1 MKRINIR
8 KSAIVTGFIMLL
20 IIGSVI
26 GLICQLI
33 IENNKKT
40 VTMEAEVKSSD
51 ISRIVESYVEDL
63 NIWGTLLDEYGKE
76 IIDNFDALAEGF
88 YGQSSVISCVQMAP
102 RGVVTY
108 MHPYEGN
115 EGAYGHDLFADPE
128 RVEEA
133 TIARKTGNI
142 IISGPLTLKQGGRGL
157 ISRIPIY
164 SDVSDEPDHFWGFV
178 MFLLDIDELNKQ
190 LPLEQYDI
198 EYYDYRLWRPD
209 GDKKPV
215 VAQSTTAEL
224 NDAIVVDVSL
234 PTNVVWKLAVQPK
247 NGWLNKGY
255 LLLLCLMGLFV
266 FVIGLAFVEKAN
278 QKKEKIEK
286 ERMYRQELANALEEA
301 KKANQ
306 AKRDFLAKMSHDIRT
321 PINGVVGMTHIAL
334 KNIKD
339 TERVEDCLNKIDTS
353 SQHLLYLINDVLD
366 ISRIEMGKEV
376 KNYEPFDMM
385 SVLEKCKAI
394 IQSQLTGKQ
403 IDFIADFKGVKHHR
417 LIGDAIHLERICINI
432 LGNSVKFTKEGGK
445 VIFSVTEVLYNDK
458 TVKFRFVF
466 EDTGIGISEE
476 FLPHL
481 FNEFSQDIDRGRTDY
496 KGTGL
501 GMAITK
507 SYVDMLDGEID
518 VKSKLNV
525 GTKFVVEIPVDINY
539 EKSEESVGIQDEGLL
554 SGRRILL
561 VEDNKLNAEIAGE
574 ILKSAGAQVTFAENG
589 KNAVDVFKK
598 SEVMY
603 FDLILMDIMMPE
615 MNGHEATK
623 AIRKFERKDAKTIPI
638 VAMTANAFEEDKQ
651 AALESGM
658 NAHVAKPID
667 INVLMQV
674 IIDMLSHKSNSTV

>member
-1 MKRINIR
+1 
-8 KSAIVTGFIMLL
+8 
-20 IIGSVI
+20 
-26 GLICQLI
+26 
-33 IENNKKT
+33 
-40 VTMEAEVKSSD
+40 MEAEVKSSD
-51 ISRIVESYVEDL
+51 ISGIVESYVEDL

-76 IIDNFDALAEGF
+76 IIDNFDNLAEGF
-88 YGQSSVISCVQMAP
+88 YGDSSVISCVQMAP
-102 RGVVTY
+102 GGVVTY

-128 RVEEA
+128 RAEEA
-133 TIARKTGNI
+133 MIARKTGNI

-164 SDVSDEPDHFWGFV
+164 SDVSEEPDHFWGFV

-209 GDKKPV
+209 GDEKLV
-215 VAQSTTAEL
+215 VAESTTAEL
-224 NDAIVVDVSL
+224 DNAVVVDVYL

-255 LLLLCLMGLFV
+255 LALLCLMGLFV
-266 FVIGLAFVEKAN
+266 FIMSLIFAQKAN

-286 ERMYRQELANALEEA
+286 ERIYRQELANALEEA

-353 SQHLLYLINDVLD
+353 SQHLLFLINDVLD

-385 SVLEKCKAI
+385 SVLEKCKDI
-394 IQSQLTGKQ
+394 IQGQLTGKE
-403 IDFIADFKGVKHHR
+403 IDFITDFTGVKHHR
-417 LIGDAIHLERICINI
+417 LIGDAIHLERIFINI
-432 LGNSVKFTKEGGK
+432 LGNSVKFTKEGK
-445 VIFSVTEVLYNDK
+445 VKFSATESLCDDKLVT
-458 TVKFRFVF
+458 FRFVF

-476 FLPHL
+476 FLPRL
-481 FNEFSQDIDRGRTDY
+481 FNEFSQDIDCGRTDY
-496 KGTGL
+496 QGTGL

-507 SYVDMLDGEID
+507 SYADMLDGKID
-518 VKSKLNV
+518 VESKLNV

-539 EKSEESVGIQDEGLL
+539 EENAESTGVQDEALL

-561 VEDNKLNAEIAGE
+561 VEDNKLNAEIAAE
-574 ILKSAGAQVTFAENG
+574 ILKSAGAEITFAENG
-589 KNAVDVFKK
+589 KIAVDIFKK
-598 SEVMY
+598 SDVMY

-623 AIRKFERKDAKTIPI
+623 AIRKSEREDAKTIPI

-658 NAHVAKPID
+658 NAHVAKPVD
-667 INVLMQV
+667 INVLLKV
-674 IIDMLSHKSNSTV
+674 IVEVLSLK